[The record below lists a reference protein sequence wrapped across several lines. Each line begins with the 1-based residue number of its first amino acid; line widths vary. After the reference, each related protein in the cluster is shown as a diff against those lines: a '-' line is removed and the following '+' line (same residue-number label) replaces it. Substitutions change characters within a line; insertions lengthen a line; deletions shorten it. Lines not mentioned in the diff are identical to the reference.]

1 MMREVFCSMEHDYP
15 WSRMT
20 APLFTIGI
28 ILILP
33 LCLFFVLALLWANSS
48 ERSLSEQQ
56 LLGQTKMIAAHLT
69 TWENLQRSVAESLGA
84 SSDLRQAYRS
94 YSIHEGSSKEDDRI
108 LLERLLAQGVQ
119 THEGVRATIISLQ
132 GKESG
137 VIVTNPEN
145 TFTIPPFPRLLDAT
159 ERTIVLDE
167 YMLDG
172 GNFVLL
178 TPLLATG
185 TGTPEAVILLEAPLT
200 LADMIISE
208 VPKFSFALYTAKG
221 ERAWGDASTP
231 THLSDAA
238 LLAAPKQE
246 QIGLKE
252 DRGVT
257 AFYVSQKDHEWILR
271 GAYVSGWIPRNFP
284 LWLIVPIL
292 LIALLVMGVVWRKFQ
307 KLFTPLFTTIDTI
320 SDSSSKVTEAF
331 SQLRL
336 KGTKSLDSARSLSEH
351 AHEYEEKSSVLSDL
365 INELTATTEKMIL
378 SSQGI
383 RLSSEKIATLTKNA
397 STKGQTSQE
406 SLEKIKKMTAD
417 TATIART
424 TANRSREIRT
434 IVDTITKI
442 AEQTNLLSLNAAIEA
457 ARAGE
462 AGRGFS
468 VVADEVRKLAGASA
482 HAAEEI
488 RTQVEKMLVQM
499 EDTVLAAESGLHH
512 ADQNAQV
519 VSDALS
525 ELQSV
530 SDATAHLTTQMEDI
544 DTKNKTQLEK
554 LKEAGGHTRAMTTT
568 ATHNTLLVN
577 DLVQSLKSDAASQLE
592 MVQTIDR
599 LQRLLTS
606 LRRFSLPK
614 DDAVVKA
621 PRGRDEIIRLEP
633 VDSK

>member
-1 MMREVFCSMEHDYP
+1 
-15 WSRMT
+15 MT

-33 LCLFFVLALLWANSS
+33 LCLFFVLALLWANGSEQNVS
-48 ERSLSEQQ
+48 ERQ

-108 LLERLLAQGVQ
+108 FLERLLAQGVQ

-200 LADMIISE
+200 LADMVISD
-208 VPKFSFALYTAKG
+208 VPEFSFALYTAKG
-221 ERAWGDASTP
+221 ERAWGDESTP

-246 QIGLKE
+246 QTGLKE
-252 DRGVT
+252 DGDVT

-271 GAYVSGWIPRNFP
+271 GAYVSSWIPRNFP

-292 LIALLVMGVVWRKFQ
+292 LMTVLVMGIVWRKFQ

-320 SDSSSKVTEAF
+320 SDSSSRVTETF

-336 KGTKSLDSARSLSEH
+336 KGTKSLDSARSLSER
-351 AHEYEEKSSVLSDL
+351 AHEYEEKSSVLSEL

-519 VSDALS
+519 VTDALS

-530 SDATAHLTTQMEDI
+530 SEATAHLTTQMEDI

-554 LKEAGGHTRAMTTT
+554 LKEAEGYTRVMTTT

-614 DDAVVKA
+614 EDEVVKT